1 MLYNNQ
7 IENAQK
13 YLSFEE
19 SEEYCKK
26 DSINIIFES
35 NNIDLLE
42 KVYAL
47 DKVYGCNLN
56 LSQTGY
62 VELCK
67 RLESFNQKIRNTEDY
82 SEANNIVK
90 EIATIQYKNNIIK
103 KGILSEKEQ
112 KEPRKN
118 RHIGLVFSS
127 KYCYF
132 TNISDGKDNDIFIIY
147 DKYANIAINY
157 FKDKENPTYKP
168 KYNTENYD
176 KYAEE
181 VRELL
186 YKVNK
191 FTTTQYRS
199 LDKYLWLFGQV
210 LEAENGQKKRLTRI
224 NYILEKYKF
233 DSISDLKNN
242 LDISNIL

>member
-19 SEEYCKK
+19 SKEYYKK
-26 DSINIIFES
+26 DSVNIIFES

-47 DKVYGCNLN
+47 DKIYGCNLN

-67 RLESFNQKIRNTEDY
+67 RLEPFNQKIRNTENY

-90 EIATIQYKNNIIK
+90 EIATIQYKNNTK

-112 KEPRKN
+112 EGPRKN

-147 DKYANIAINY
+147 DKYADIAINY
-157 FKDKENPTYKP
+157 FKDKENQTYKP

-176 KYAEE
+176 KYAAE

-191 FTTTQYRS
+191 FTTTQYRC
-199 LDKYLWLFGQV
+199 LDKYLWLFGQI
-210 LEAENGQKKRLTRI
+210 LEAKHSQKKGLTRI
-224 NYILEKYKF
+224 SYILEKYKF
-233 DSISDLKNN
+233 DSISCLENN
-242 LDISNIL
+242 LDIRDIL